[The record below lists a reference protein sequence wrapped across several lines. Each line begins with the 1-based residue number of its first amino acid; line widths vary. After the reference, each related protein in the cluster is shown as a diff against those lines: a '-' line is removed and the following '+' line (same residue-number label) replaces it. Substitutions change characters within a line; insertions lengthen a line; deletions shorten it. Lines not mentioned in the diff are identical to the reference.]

1 MDNNREKPIIHTI
14 GSSNR
19 QIDEFL
25 DILKVYGIE
34 RLADVRR
41 FPTSKF
47 DHFKRQNLTD
57 ILDRNGIKYYYFGK
71 ELGGYRKNG
80 YDAHTQTEDFQRG
93 RDELEKISKKNFT
106 VIMCAEKL
114 PWKCHRKNIG
124 DHLRMREWRVVHIID
139 REKVWE
145 PKKIIQKNLT
155 EESTL

>member
-1 MDNNREKPIIHTI
+1 M
-14 GSSNR
+14 
-19 QIDEFL
+19 
-25 DILKVYGIE
+25 
-34 RLADVRR
+34 
-41 FPTSKF
+41 
-47 DHFKRQNLTD
+47 
-57 ILDRNGIKYYYFGK
+57 KYYYFGK

-124 DHLRMREWRVVHIID
+124 DHLRKREWRVVHIID